1 LVWAFRIHSDGV
13 PEALAVDQPI
23 PFSHDGLLWLHFNLA
38 DARALQWLTPP
49 TSTFRA
55 AGALLLSKDNYQ
67 QLHTV
72 DDCVYGVI
80 SDLLARRREATEDT
94 GYLRFVMTEQ
104 ILVSGRHHALCAVD
118 ATRRALEAGHRIESA
133 AALLETIV
141 EHVADYHGR
150 HCRSRGAGPR
160 RGRGKGAVGQRA
172 DQRQNLGRLRRTC
185 ARLHRQLSGLR
196 IVFHRFEQK
205 HLDDLKPPCG
215 SAPASSPSASMASN
229 HTIVEMRERSRLLQE
244 ELHLKIEEQGNDNI
258 RVLSVLTALL
268 MPPTLVTGIFG
279 MNTKGLPFTDLETA
293 FLWASLLLVLSSLA
307 AYFIMKRIGLSDS
320 LVTGRDHADAQVAR
334 IGVAAACVVRRRGE
348 HKRIRRRQG
357 RKCRRMAGPEMV
369 QRMA

>member
-1 LVWAFRIHSDGV
+1 MQADTSVADAFANGDRVRSPRLSTPVPGLVWAFRIHSDGT
-13 PEALAVDQPI
+13 PEALPIDQPI

-38 DARALQWLTPP
+38 DARALQWLTPANLDVP
-49 TSTFRA
+49 AQAR
-55 AGALLLSKDNYQ
+55 ALLLAKDNYQ

-80 SDLLARRREATEDT
+80 SDLLRDVAEDT

-133 AALLETIV
+133 AALLETLV
-141 EHVADYHGR
+141 EHVADTMDGIADR
-150 HCRSRGAGPR
+150 VAQALDEVEEKVLSDSAT
-160 RGRGKGAVGQRA
+160 

-196 IVFHRFEQK
+196 IVFHRFEHR
-205 HLDDLKPPCG
+205 HLDDLKPALRLRARKLAQRLDG
-215 SAPASSPSASMASN
+215 LD

-268 MPPTLVTGIFG
+268 MPPTLITGIFG
-279 MNTKGLPFTDLETA
+279 MNTK
-293 FLWASLLLVLSSLA
+293 
-307 AYFIMKRIGLSDS
+307 
-320 LVTGRDHADAQVAR
+320 
-334 IGVAAACVVRRRGE
+334 
-348 HKRIRRRQG
+348 
-357 RKCRRMAGPEMV
+357 
-369 QRMA
+369 